1 MKSPGHLRIEELKLA
16 PGQEWTEE
24 SSAWRFVRIKAII
37 RASQLNEVLLHG
49 FKFAPDLL
57 CGFFTLDERHLF
69 EIQGHE
75 VQARFLPSTHPIA
88 EQFAALITE
97 PERPED
103 LARRAEV
110 LGLAAA
116 FFTEGLL
123 RHPVTAPRGISAQQR
138 FQEIV
143 CRMPDIE
150 IVQHTPEE
158 LAGLCGCST
167 RHFNRLFREHFGE
180 PPRARQTELRLLKAR
195 QLLATTDSKVIQVAL
210 DSGYRSLSLFNS
222 LFKRRFGMS
231 PSEYRETT
239 AKDAP
244 RAA

>member
-1 MKSPGHLRIEELKLA
+1 MVAEPGTNA
-16 PGQEWTEE
+16 
-24 SSAWRFVRIKAII
+24 VI

-57 CGFFTLDERHLF
+57 CGFFTVAERHLF
-69 EIQGHE
+69 ETRGREAQT
-75 VQARFLPSTHPIA
+75 RFLPSTHPVA
-88 EQFAALITE
+88 EQFAALVGH
-97 PERPED
+97 PED
-103 LARRAEV
+103 SRDLVRRAQV
-110 LGLAAA
+110 LGVAAA
-116 FFTEGLL
+116 FFAEELM
-123 RHPVTAPRGISAQQR
+123 RHQAPAPRGISAQQR

-150 IVQHTPEE
+150 LVQHTPED
-158 LAGLCGCST
+158 LAALCGCST

-195 QLLATTDSKVIQVAL
+195 QLLATSDAKVIEVAL

-231 PSEYRETT
+231 PSEFRETVS
-239 AKDAP
+239 KDTP